1 MKRIEIV
8 DFLKRDYLQYPWSLP
23 TLARRMK
30 FFGIKYIDKTINIDT
45 IKTAVQNELEGPG
58 KLLGYRAMNQKLRT
72 EYKICVPRNLVA
84 DVLCDL
90 DPEGVELRNVK
101 RKKKKEKKPFKSDGP
116 GWTYSLDGHDK
127 LMGYQNHTFPLAI
140 YGSLD
145 TFSRKIIFLK
155 VWMSNSDPLLIAK
168 FYIEHLLE
176 SNTMPVYLRV
186 DRGTE
191 TGTMATIHTYLIDK
205 FENMEDPSMSV
216 IFGPS
221 TSNKIERWWK
231 DLHERMEK
239 YIKQQCQSLLQ
250 SHQYDPDNEMDRKIL
265 AYIFIPVVQR
275 ECDTFCRIWNS
286 NRVRYQPGLELPTGI
301 PEHMFSFPEKY
312 GAENKHINITP
323 DSLIEVGSLAGI
335 EDAPS
340 HYISED
346 ELDTFNA
353 ILSNPH
359 NLACKDLADAFIFL
373 KSKHPIS
380 SI

>member
-1 MKRIEIV
+1 M
-8 DFLKRDYLQYPWSLP
+8 
-23 TLARRMK
+23 
-30 FFGIKYIDKTINIDT
+30 
-45 IKTAVQNELEGPG
+45 VQ
-58 KLLGYRAMNQKLRT
+58 
-72 EYKICVPRNLVA
+72 
-84 DVLCDL
+84 
-90 DPEGVELRNVK
+90 
-101 RKKKKEKKPFKSDGP
+101 DGP

-286 NRVRYQPGLELPTGI
+286 HRVRYQPGLELPTGI